1 MNKLFVLAATVVL
14 AVGFVGCAKEDNAP
28 AMKDIKVEFSVADK
42 DGFAETRAVKNA
54 WADGDQIL
62 VLFKPN
68 GSAWLGA
75 ANSKDNTLTLT
86 YSASTGW
93 SATKNNWGET
103 LVNSTNGE
111 FLAVH
116 YRGDMAVGED
126 DAPTGYRFNYVA
138 GEVLC
143 MRVGTYTITDGVM
156 ILPTLVL
163 ELSNDAVQFSV
174 EDLASNSDTWE
185 MWVAYDDMKGSVPS
199 SGSGYDYKYP
209 TDESSPVQGYNAR
222 KVLYRTDIGFVGTYS
237 NQWMSNVVNGDDR
250 SFFGTFDGVNGEVTT
265 KYVFVLKNV
274 TKTKYY
280 KFEYAPTP
288 FAKLKGRTAYLL
300 PPLTLLTDGVNPAGD
315 CKWTLLE

>member
-28 AMKDIKVEFSVADK
+28 AIKDIKVEFSVADK
-42 DGFAETRAVKNA
+42 DGFAETRAVKSA
-54 WADGDQIL
+54 WANDDQIL
-62 VLFKPN
+62 VLFKPD
-68 GSAWLGA
+68 GGAWLGA

-86 YSASTGW
+86 YSKSTGW
-93 SATKNNWGET
+93 SATKNKWGET
-103 LVNSTNGE
+103 LANSTKGE
-111 FLAVH
+111 FMAVH

-126 DAPTGYRFNYVA
+126 DAPTGYRFNYTA

-143 MRVGTYTITDGVM
+143 MIGGTYTITDGVM

-185 MWVAYDDMKGSVPS
+185 MWVAYDDKKGS
-199 SGSGYDYKYP
+199 DYKYP
-209 TDESSPVQGYNAR
+209 NDESSPVQGYNAR

-237 NQWMSNVVNGDDR
+237 YQWMSNVVNGDDR
-250 SFFGTFDGVNGEVTT
+250 SFFGTFDEVNGVVTT
-265 KYVFVLKNV
+265 RYVFVLKNV

-300 PPLTLLTDGVNPAGD
+300 PPLTLQTDGVTTAAD
-315 CKWTLLE
+315 CKWTPLE